1 MALEIS
7 VIVPTYNRADLIA
20 ETLASILNQSHR
32 PSEIIVVDDGSR
44 DNTEAIVRE
53 FGSQIKYVRID
64 NSGECRAR
72 NVGVS
77 AASAPWIAF
86 CDSDDLW
93 HPDKLLLQ
101 ARLFERA
108 SDVEYSFTNFK
119 TVVDAEWSGTTKFDT
134 SPTGYWDLPRR
145 EIADGTF
152 VVQAPM
158 CACILRHQPIFPSTL
173 MMKRSFFDR
182 IGQWRES
189 LGRTPSVDLEFH
201 FRCVSQP
208 LIGVVSTPVVGI
220 RKHASNFSGN
230 PLRTTIGEVEIL
242 RYILSNVP
250 AAREHEDQIREEII
264 ARGAR
269 TAEDAFAIGDLEL
282 ARQLLESVPYDKRSW
297 KLRVKSHVLQLPKP
311 VGQFLQKRL
320 VRARA

>member
-20 ETLASILNQSHR
+20 ETLASILKQSHK
-32 PSEIIVVDDGSR
+32 PAEIIVVDDGSR

-53 FGSQIKYVRID
+53 FSSQIKYVRID

-101 ARLFERA
+101 TRLFERA

-119 TVVDAEWSGTTKFDT
+119 TVVDGEWSGTTKFDT

-189 LGRTPSVDLEFH
+189 LGRIPSVDLEFH

-250 AAREHEDQIREEII
+250 AAREYEGRIREEIVV
-264 ARGAR
+264 RSAR

-282 ARQLLESVPYDKRSW
+282 VRQLLESVPYDQRSW
-297 KLRVKSHVLQLPKP
+297 KLRVKSHILQLPEP

-320 VRARA
+320 VRARV

>member
-1 MALEIS
+1 MALEVS
-7 VIVPTYNRADLIA
+7 VIVPTYNRADLIT
-20 ETLASILNQSHR
+20 ETLASILNQSHP

-44 DNTEAIVRE
+44 DNTEAVVRE
-53 FGSQIKYVRID
+53 FGSQIKYLRIE

-72 NVGVS
+72 NVGAS
-77 AASAPWIAF
+77 ASSAPWIAF

-119 TVVDAEWSGTTKFDT
+119 TVVNREWSGTTKFDT

-145 EIADGTF
+145 EIDNGTF
-152 VVQAPM
+152 VIETSM
-158 CACILRHQPIFPSTL
+158 CDCILQHQPIFPSTL

-182 IGQWRES
+182 VGRWREP

-208 LIGVVSTPVVGI
+208 LTGVVSTPVVGI

-230 PLRTTIGEVEIL
+230 PLRTTIGEIEIL
-242 RYILSNVP
+242 RYLLTNVP
-250 AAREHEDQIREEII
+250 AAKQHEDRIQEQIIVRS
-264 ARGAR
+264 ARA
-269 TAEDAFAIGDLEL
+269 AEDAFAIGDLEL
-282 ARQLLESVPYDKRSW
+282 ARKLLVSVPYDQRTW
-297 KLRVKSHVLQLPKP
+297 KLRVKSRICQLPEP
-311 VGQFLQKRL
+311 VGQFLQKRV
-320 VRARA
+320 VRARV